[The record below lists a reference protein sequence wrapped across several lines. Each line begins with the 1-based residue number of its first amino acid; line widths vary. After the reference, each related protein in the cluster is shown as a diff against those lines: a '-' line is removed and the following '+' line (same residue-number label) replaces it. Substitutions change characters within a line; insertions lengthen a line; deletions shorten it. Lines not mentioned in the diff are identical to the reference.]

1 VVRVCFVCLGNICR
15 SPTAEGV
22 MRKLLVD
29 AGLDGAV
36 TVDSAG
42 TGGWHVGEQPDPR
55 TCSTAA
61 RRGIVLDHQA
71 WQFTARDFAR
81 FDLVLAMDRENLR
94 RLEAIAPDGA
104 ARAKMRLLRSF
115 DPSAPPGAE
124 VPDPY
129 YGGQRGFDDVVD
141 ICERACEGVVAHLRA
156 LVADAS

>member
-1 VVRVCFVCLGNICR
+1 
-15 SPTAEGV
+15 
-22 MRKLLVD
+22 MRKLLVL

-55 TCSTAA
+55 SCSTAA

-94 RLEAIAPDGA
+94 RLENIAPDA
-104 ARAKMRLLRSF
+104 TARGKMRLLRSF
-115 DPSAPPGAE
+115 DPTAPPGAE

-141 ICERACEGVVAHLRA
+141 ICERACEGVIAHVRT
-156 LVADAS
+156 LVSDAR